1 MEPVVILHGLGRTSS
16 SMRKLGRRVEEAG
29 FDAVMINY
37 PSRKATIS
45 ALVQA
50 IWPHVPLDE
59 RVHFVGHSLGGILAK
74 DLMRRVPN
82 KFRGR
87 IVQLGAPNLGSE
99 IAQRASLF
107 GPIIGPLMGPAL
119 GELVPHAPEDDAG
132 LDIGAIAGTAA
143 LEAYGVITGI
153 HGENDGKVSVASACG
168 SAPPDKCLKLPVAH
182 STMMLDDYLIHSTI
196 HFLKTGSFY

>member
-1 MEPVVILHGLGRTSS
+1 MDPVVILHGLGRTAA
-16 SMRKLGRRVEEAG
+16 SMKKLARRVEEAG
-29 FDAVMINY
+29 FDSVLVNY

-45 ALVQA
+45 ALVDS
-50 IWPHVPLDE
+50 IWAYVPMGT

-74 DLMRRVPN
+74 DLMRRVEPEW
-82 KFRGR
+82 RGR

-107 GPIIGPLMGPAL
+107 GPIMGPIMGPAL
-119 GELVPHAPEDDAG
+119 GELVPHPPEDDKG

-153 HGENDGKVSVASACG
+153 PGENDGKVSVASAWG
-168 SAPPDKCLKLPVAH
+168 AAPEGKRLKLPVAH
-182 STMMLDDYLIHSTI
+182 STMMLDDYVIHATV
-196 HFLKTGSFY
+196 HFLRHGMF

>member
-45 ALVQA
+45 GLVQA

-74 DLMRRVPN
+74 DLMRRVPD

-87 IVQLGAPNLGSE
+87 IVQLGAEG
-99 IAQRASLF
+99 A
-107 GPIIGPLMGPAL
+107 
-119 GELVPHAPEDDAG
+119 DAG
-132 LDIGAIAGTAA
+132 GRVPESLRGLDRFDARRF
-143 LEAYGVITGI
+143 
-153 HGENDGKVSVASACG
+153 HENVRD
-168 SAPPDKCLKLPVAH
+168 
-182 STMMLDDYLIHSTI
+182 
-196 HFLKTGSFY
+196 TGSSSRLP

>member
-1 MEPVVILHGLGRTSS
+1 MEPVIILHGLGRTSS
-16 SMRKLGRRVEEAG
+16 SMKKLGRRVEEAG

-59 RVHFVGHSLGGILAK
+59 RVHFVGHSLGGIIAK
-74 DLMRRVPN
+74 DLMRRVPPA
-82 KFRGR
+82 FRGR
-87 IVQLGAPNLGSE
+87 IVQLGAPNFGSE
-99 IAQRASLF
+99 IAQRAAIF
-107 GPIIGPLMGPAL
+107 GNIVAPFMGPAL
-119 GELVPHAPEDDAG
+119 GELLPHQGDDDSG

-153 HGENDGKVSVASACG
+153 PGENDGKVSVVSACG

-182 STMMLDDYLIHSTI
+182 STMMLDDYAIHATI